1 MSQNRKT
8 QLGLPKSGPGSRRQ
22 SALLPSASV
31 PTLTP
36 FERAYLEKLRNR
48 ECPKAVVQFSPTD
61 EIPADADFVFNAPSL
76 TPRAKATTD
85 EAWNEGFLSRRGSGP
100 YIDSSETNR
109 LESNLE
115 LPKYTSYTRRMS
127 KNIKAFDTTYAEH
140 KES

>member
-1 MSQNRKT
+1 MSQNRK
-8 QLGLPKSGPGSRRQ
+8 LGLTKSGPGSRRQ

-48 ECPKAVVQFSPTD
+48 ECPKAVVQFSPSD

-76 TPRAKATTD
+76 TPKAKATTD
-85 EAWNEGFLSRRGSGP
+85 EGWNEGFMNRRGSGP

-109 LESNLE
+109 LEGNME
-115 LPKYTSYTRRMS
+115 LPTYTSYTKRMS
-127 KNIKAFDTTYAEH
+127 KNLKAFDTTYSTR